1 MKIKRKL
8 RSGILLIML
17 LLVNA
22 GTVMAAGGSSYSGA
36 STITVPEGEYDY
48 FGEYTKGSSTGDWF
62 KFAAEGG
69 EDVYIDLRY
78 IFYRDNQ
85 GEMLQ
90 YKTSS
95 TIKAHVC
102 NSPYYNDHW
111 GEASSNAWPRIEM
124 RGDTGAEYDFIVGRY
139 D

>member
-1 MKIKRKL
+1 MTIKRKL
-8 RSGILLIML
+8 RSGLLFATL
-17 LLVNA
+17 FLVSI
-22 GTVMAAGGSSYSGA
+22 GTAMASGGTSYSDA
-36 STITVPEGEYDY
+36 STIIVPVGDIGY
-48 FGEYTKGSSTGDWF
+48 FGEYTKGSATGDWF
-62 KFAAEGG
+62 KFEVDSL

-78 IFYRDNQ
+78 IFYRDNK

-102 NSPYYNDHW
+102 KSPYYNDHW
-111 GEASSNAWPRIEM
+111 GEASVNSWLRIEM
-124 RGDTGAEYDFIVGRY
+124 RGNTGAEYDFVVGRY